1 MRRLPVLL
9 SAAVALALAGAP
21 GASAAAPAKPAAS
34 AAPAAPVADHHQ
46 YLYSPAAAAFLSRSA
61 PLQPVSAQDLIAQL
75 DAAGIERA
83 AVLSVAWVY
92 GRPAVVADDEYER
105 VRAENDWAA
114 RQAGEYPDRLVA
126 LCSVDPLKDYALHEL
141 ARCAASPEFGRG
153 IKLQPAGGVRLDD
166 PAQVERV
173 QRVFRSANAR
183 GMAIVLQLRGTSA
196 QGARLLIDQLLPHA
210 PDVPVQ
216 VAYADTPAAE
226 MDKVADRGVDK
237 GAGKGVDKR
246 VGDAAAP
253 LAALAVL
260 AEAVA
265 RQDPRMR
272 QVWFDVASFARPGL
286 SPADARRL
294 VRRLRQ
300 VGMERVLYGSDASPG
315 ADVGPREAW
324 AAFRSLPLTEA
335 EAARVANNVMPY
347 LR

>member
-21 GASAAAPAKPAAS
+21 GARAAAPAKPAAP
-34 AAPAAPVADHHQ
+34 AAPTTPVADHHQ

-226 MDKVADRGVDK
+226 
-237 GAGKGVDKR
+237 AGN
-246 VGDAAAP
+246 DAAAP

-300 VGMERVLYGSDASPG
+300 VGMDRVLYGSDASPG

>member
-21 GASAAAPAKPAAS
+21 GASAAAPAKPAA
-34 AAPAAPVADHHQ
+34 PAAPVADHHQ

-61 PLQPVSAQDLIAQL
+61 PLRPVSAQDLIAQL

-92 GRPAVVADDEYER
+92 GRPAAVADDEYER

-114 RQAGEYPDRLVA
+114 RQAGEYPGRLVA

-226 MDKVADRGVDK
+226 MDKVA
-237 GAGKGVDKR
+237 GKGVDKR

-335 EAARVANNVMPY
+335 EAARVANNVIPY

>member
-21 GASAAAPAKPAAS
+21 GASAAAPAKPAA
-34 AAPAAPVADHHQ
+34 PTAPVADHHQ

-61 PLQPVSAQDLIAQL
+61 PLRPVSAQDLIAQL

-92 GRPAVVADDEYER
+92 GRPAAVADDEYER

-114 RQAGEYPDRLVA
+114 RQAGEYPGRLVA

-226 MDKVADRGVDK
+226 MDKVA
-237 GAGKGVDKR
+237 GKGVDKR

-272 QVWFDVASFARPGL
+272 LVWFDVASFARPGL

>member
-1 MRRLPVLL
+1 MRRVPVLL
-9 SAAVALALAGAP
+9 SAAVMLAVSSLA
-21 GASAAAPAKPAAS
+21 AAAPA
-34 AAPAAPVADHHQ
+34 APSTPIRAPVADHHQ
-46 YLYSPAAAAFLSRSA
+46 YVYSPAVAAFLSSSA
-61 PLQPVSAQDLIAQL
+61 PLQPVTAQDLIAQL

-92 GRPAVVADDEYER
+92 GRPAQLPDDEYDR

-114 RQAGEYPDRLVA
+114 RQAGEYPGRLVA
-126 LCSVDPLKDYALHEL
+126 LCSVDPLKDYALAEL

-153 IKLQPAGGVRLDD
+153 IKLHPAAGVRLDD
-166 PAQVERV
+166 PGQLARV

-196 QGARLLIDQLLPHA
+196 EGARLLIDQLLPFA

-216 VAYADTPAAE
+216 VAYAQSSSA
-226 MDKVADRGVDK
+226 
-237 GAGKGVDKR
+237 GASAGEG
-246 VGDAAAP
+246 ATP

-260 AEAVA
+260 AEAAA

-272 QVWFDVASFARPGL
+272 QVWLDASSFARPGL
-286 SPADARRL
+286 SPADARRV

-300 VGMERVLYGSDASPG
+300 VGMERVLYGSETV
-315 ADVGPREAW
+315 VGLEVPPRDAW
-324 AAFRSLPLTEA
+324 AAFRSLPLTDA
-335 EAARVANNVMPY
+335 EAARVAKNVMPY

>member
-1 MRRLPVLL
+1 MKRLPVLWC
-9 SAAVALALAGAP
+9 
-21 GASAAAPAKPAAS
+21 AAAWLAWSGVAS
-34 AAPAAPVADHHQ
+34 AAPAAPARPVPAAMPVADHHQ
-46 YLYSPAAAAFLSRSA
+46 YVYSPAAAAFMSA
-61 PLQPVSAQDLIAQL
+61 TSAMHPVSAQDLIPQL

-83 AVLSVAWVY
+83 AVLSVAYVY
-92 GRPAVVADDEYER
+92 GQPARSPAEEYAR

-114 RQAGEYPDRLVA
+114 RQAAEYPERLVA
-126 LCSVDPLKDYALHEL
+126 LCSVDPLKDYALAEL

-153 IKLQPAGGVRLDD
+153 IKLQPASGGALLDD
-166 PAQVERV
+166 PQQVERLR
-173 QRVFRSANAR
+173 RVFRSANAR
-183 GMAIVLQLRGTSA
+183 GMAIVLQLQETGVRE
-196 QGARLLIDQLLPHA
+196 ARLLIDQLLPHA

-226 MDKVADRGVDK
+226 MDNV
-237 GAGKGVDKR
+237 AGKGVDKR

-300 VGMERVLYGSDASPG
+300 VGMERVLYGSDATPG